1 MFATNIFHPM
11 IVHFPLALLLLG
23 FLAEVISVFYKKDAC
38 LPRMGFYL
46 LLTGSLGAIAAVL
59 TGLLFT
65 PDFTGE
71 AGKLKATHKM
81 FGLIT
86 TGLAL
91 VTSLFYIYI
100 IRKGKVS
107 PELQKIALA
116 LYTLT
121 AMSVAVTGFFGG
133 NLVYGT

>member
-1 MFATNIFHPM
+1 MFATTIFHPM

-23 FLAEVISVFYKKDAC
+23 FLAEVIPVFYKKDAC

-46 LLTGSLGAIAAVL
+46 LLTGTLGAIAAVL

-71 AGKLKATHKM
+71 AGKIKATHEM

-91 VTSLFYIYI
+91 VTSLFYIYF

-107 PELQKIALA
+107 PELQRISLA

>member
-1 MFATNIFHPM
+1 MFATTIFHPM

-46 LLTGSLGAIAAVL
+46 LLTGTLGAIAAVL

-65 PDFTGE
+65 PDFTGD

-86 TGLAL
+86 AGLAL

-100 IRKGKVS
+100 IRKEKVS
-107 PELQKIALA
+107 PELQRIALA

-133 NLVYGT
+133 NLVYGA